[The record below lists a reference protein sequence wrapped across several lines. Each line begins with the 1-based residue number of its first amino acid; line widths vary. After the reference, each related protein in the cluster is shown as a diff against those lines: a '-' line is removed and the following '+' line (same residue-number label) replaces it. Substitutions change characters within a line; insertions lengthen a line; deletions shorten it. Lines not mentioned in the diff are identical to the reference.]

1 MTEVADTDSPNV
13 DWAERRAERAA
24 QRKASSRSRTV
35 WIWLGALAGV
45 LLLLVLAEVA
55 FSAGRIHPGVT
66 VSGVEVGGLTPTR
79 AAVLLEARL
88 PGAAEEPVVVYHRDK
103 TWEIAASKVG
113 LGFDYPATIER
124 AMAVG
129 RTGGVSG
136 YLGGRLG
143 AWFGGVD
150 VVPVATSDPVRM
162 DETLSVIAKGTDVA
176 PVDAKVVVDGTEVS
190 VEPPADGVALVR
202 ERAAA
207 AIVAGYTSA
216 KRRIEAPVAVAAPAV
231 SAEDAEQAAAI
242 AEQMIAEPV
251 TVTYDK
257 KEWTFKPAEVA
268 SWVSFRRSDEPA
280 EGEEETEESTPS
292 APAASASTSVGASDT
307 VSLIPFISAKA
318 AAKDILPAVGT
329 GVGRP
334 AKDARFKTA
343 AGRVTIIPSQNGIG
357 PDIESLA
364 LSLTGNLA
372 TPEGSRSVELR
383 THTTQ
388 PELTTEKARAMGVEE
403 RISTYTT
410 TYESGNAPRVNNI
423 HLLGDKLDGT
433 LLAPGET
440 FSFNGTVG
448 ERTAAAGYREANA
461 IVNGKLVPQLG
472 GGICQVGTTLFNAV
486 FESGFP
492 VVERRNHSFYISHY
506 PKGRDAT
513 VSWGGPDLKFK
524 NDTKDWVLISVSYS
538 SSSITISLYGTDPG
552 YEVTSKTGS
561 WYNDRKYPTETIK
574 DPSMYVGTKI
584 VEDGGISGRSIKV
597 ERVVKKDGKVVR
609 TDSFVSNYKPKTEVV
624 RVGTKPKPT
633 SKPTTQTP

>member
-1 MTEVADTDSPNV
+1 MTEAADTDSAYV
-13 DWAERRAERAA
+13 DWAGRRAERAA
-24 QRKASSRSRTV
+24 QRKAASRSKTV
-35 WIWLGALAGV
+35 RIWLGALAGV
-45 LLLLVLAEVA
+45 VLLLVLAEVA
-55 FSAGRIHPGVT
+55 FSVGRIHPGVT
-66 VSGVEVGGLTPTR
+66 VAGIEVGGLTPKR
-79 AAVLLEARL
+79 AAVMLEARL
-88 PGAAEEPVVVYHRDK
+88 PVVAEEPVVVYHGDK
-103 TWEIAASKVG
+103 TWEITASKVG
-113 LGFDYPATIER
+113 LGFDYPATIGR

-129 RTGGVSG
+129 REGGIVG
-136 YLGGRLG
+136 YLGARLE

-150 VVPVATSDPVRM
+150 VDPVATSDPTLM
-162 DETLSVIAKGTDVA
+162 SETLAVIAKGIDVP
-176 PVDAKVVVDGTEVS
+176 PVDARVVIDGTSVS
-190 VEPPADGVALVR
+190 VEPPADGIALVR

-207 AIVAGYTSA
+207 QIVAGFSSA
-216 KRRIEAPVAVAAPAV
+216 RRRIGAPVSVVPPAV
-231 SAEDAEQAAAI
+231 SAEEAKQAAAI
-242 AEQMIAEPV
+242 TERMIAEPV
-251 TVTYDK
+251 TVTYGK
-257 KEWTFKPAEVA
+257 KKWTFKPAVVA
-268 SWVSFRRSDEPA
+268 SWVAFRRSDEPA
-280 EGEEETEESTPS
+280 EGEKDAEEPTSA
-292 APAASASTSVGASDT
+292 APAASASTSVAAGDA

-318 AAKDILPAVGT
+318 ASKDILSAVGT

-343 AGRVTIIPSQNGIG
+343 AGRVTIIPSQTGIG
-357 PDIESLA
+357 PDVESLA
-364 LSLTGNLA
+364 LSLTTSLA
-372 TPEGSRSVELR
+372 LPEGSRSVELR
-383 THTTQ
+383 TRSTQ
-388 PELTTEKARAMGVEE
+388 PELTTEKARSMGVVE

-410 TYESGNAPRVNNI
+410 TYDSGNAPRVNNI

-486 FESGFP
+486 FESGLP

-524 NDTKDWVLISVSYS
+524 NDTEDWVLISVSYS

-561 WYNDRKYPTETIK
+561 WYGERKYPTETIK
-574 DPSMYVGTKI
+574 DPSMYVGTRI
-584 VEDGGISGRSIKV
+584 VEDGGINGRSIKV
-597 ERVVKKDGKVVR
+597 ERIVKKDGKVVR
-609 TDSFVSNYKPKTEVV
+609 TDTFVSNYKPKTEVV